1 MTVCGQMTRL
11 YVAILIVAVN
21 RNRTAPD
28 DKMH

>member
-1 MTVCGQMTRL
+1 MTVCGKMIVL
-11 YVAILIVAVN
+11 YVTILIVAVN